1 MENPCIKCSLSQS
14 EKAACCGCRERL
26 EWEKKRNSKQLEAF
40 DLLCKEYLS
49 KCRES
54 GCDGCVAEFYC
65 IENHLRKDRYPQ
77 NDCLE
82 KLKKYFQSK

>member
-1 MENPCIKCSLSQS
+1 MGCVGMEQS
-14 EKAACCGCRERL
+14 EAY
-26 EWEKKRNSKQLEAF
+26 
-40 DLLCKEYLS
+40 DVLCKEYLS

-77 NDCLE
+77 KDCPE

>member
-1 MENPCIKCSLSQS
+1 MEQRDTHVKGTRCVGMKQS
-14 EKAACCGCRERL
+14 DAY
-26 EWEKKRNSKQLEAF
+26 

-77 NDCLE
+77 NDCHE

>member
-1 MENPCIKCSLSQS
+1 MKQS
-14 EKAACCGCRERL
+14 EAY
-26 EWEKKRNSKQLEAF
+26 

-65 IENHLRKDRYPQ
+65 VENNLRKDRYPQ
-77 NDCLE
+77 NDCHE
-82 KLKKYFQSK
+82 KLKKYFQSKITL

>member
-1 MENPCIKCSLSQS
+1 MKQS
-14 EKAACCGCRERL
+14 EAY
-26 EWEKKRNSKQLEAF
+26 

-65 IENHLRKDRYPQ
+65 IENHLRNDRYPQ
-77 NDCLE
+77 NDCPE
-82 KLKKYFQSK
+82 KLKKYFQKMI